1 MTTWRSEPL
10 AVVDIETTG
19 LDPDRHEVLSIG
31 VVDIDGGRVQVG
43 SAWYREVRP
52 RTAPTADTVV
62 VHGIRPVD
70 SAQGADPAVVALEVQ
85 ERLRG
90 RRLVAH
96 VARIE
101 TGFLG
106 RWLDSGRWRPERPPL
121 DTDVLARL
129 HLLRTQGLRL
139 EQHIGLGAAAGLF
152 GLPEHGRHHA
162 LGDALTT
169 AQLLLA
175 LASSWPGGDPTGD
188 ELARASRRLPD
199 SGLRGLLRR

>member
-1 MTTWRSEPL
+1 MTTWRSERL

-19 LDPDRHEVLSIG
+19 LDPGRHEVLSIG
-31 VVDIDGGRVQVG
+31 VVDIERGRVQVG
-43 SAWYREVRP
+43 SAWYREVRAQV
-52 RTAPTADTVV
+52 APSADTVV
-62 VHGIRPVD
+62 IHGIRPLD
-70 SAQGADPAVVALEVQ
+70 AAHAADPAVVAVDVA

-106 RWLDSGRWRPERPPL
+106 RWLDGGRWRPEQPPI

-129 HLLRTQGLRL
+129 HLLRSQGLRL
-139 EQHIGLGAAAGLF
+139 DQHIGLGAAAGLF

-175 LASSWPGGDPTGD
+175 LASRWPGDQPTAG
-188 ELARASRRLPD
+188 ELARASRRLPA
-199 SGLRGLLRR
+199 GVLGRLLRR